1 MFISIML
8 GFIFIYYVVLSFADY
23 VLCVYVLIMAMPY
36 WSRDD
41 PFGEQCL
48 GINRVSSISG
58 LKMVYHGFEKSWKA
72 CIDFIIL

>member
-8 GFIFIYYVVLSFADY
+8 GFTFIYYVVLSFADY

-41 PFGEQCL
+41 PIGDQSL
-48 GINRVSSISG
+48 GINRASSFTG
-58 LKMVYHGFEKSWKA
+58 LKIMHHWLRNLESLCWLY
-72 CIDFIIL
+72 IL